1 MANTPNTAS
10 EKTAKAATYAS
21 LFPEQLADKCS
32 PDALES
38 NNGLVAY
45 LYALYR
51 QSMEVEAVST
61 SPDRLTLDKRRPDIA
76 ELVLSKGTL
85 ENQVSPLTLAIN
97 ALTRQA
103 QSHAGEGKRLPE
115 EISESWCCATPPFHY
130 PLEQIQAVLTH
141 KRLPLFELLQTTEY
155 GFPNFCYGH
164 LRTNP
169 FRQVMRNA
177 SGFSPTLQAILLDTT
192 EAGDEDF
199 LKKRFGLTEGGTDKQ
214 LETLRKVETFCKH
227 TALTPDQVYDL
238 LAVSGVPDNATTGF
252 SSVKRSQAY
261 AVSGKAAVDGHLY
274 GASFIN
280 NGTSPTLTLK
290 DTLDAPGLALEI
302 VNADASS
309 FGRIHKLIQL
319 QRALK
324 LTFAET
330 DLLLMSAL
338 RAEGQT
344 KDFKI
349 TPNTLRAFG
358 VFRFFKEAYDVS
370 PEQFSA
376 LIHQVSPYAL
386 GDKVPFLDRVLDGP
400 GAGQLAEIHDR
411 LILDDTEFEPR
422 IHTSSDE
429 ISPMQSAIGRLCRA
443 LGMSDHQAN
452 IHLVK
457 ITKALGLK
465 KLKLSLDLTS
475 SLYRLSRLPR
485 LMHLPADEGA
495 SLIAL
500 MELDNADVSSVLSG
514 KPTISDD
521 DEKPDILDILVGL
534 ANIQRW
540 LHREQLSA
548 SGLIT
553 LLTPLP
559 IDISE
564 DSKPLFGVGPHVIGT
579 LGDALPRVRDS
590 LLSLAKIKE
599 ALGEVGGQSVNWFN
613 VLGRF
618 FTDQGVVKPIAVD
631 TENTLIAQLQTALKG
646 KLAQSSQEAEAAAN
660 LETLLVNTRI
670 AQEDVTCHILSTAF
684 GGGTGDKSLS
694 PNHALALMRWTGTSL
709 TNVLSDI
716 LAAAASDEQE
726 TEQIK
731 VPLRNLS
738 FNLWA
743 TLARHALIIQ
753 WVKLSP
759 AGLIAMLDHPQWF
772 DFEEQGLE
780 SGSDQSTDSG
790 STVLSL
796 DLFYQLTRYREWVN
810 VCRAND
816 FDESDALGY
825 LAGLPESDEYG
836 AITAATQRLSE
847 LIGWQHDETLHATPQ
862 VSIAGSGSTSS
873 APTKGSLEEYLTT
886 LTFSERSY
894 YNYCDKNVGIKG
906 LGVLIKKYHQKGEG
920 YPNANA
926 IYDKFASF
934 IDQNSG
940 SLKVE
945 AKDYLPDT
953 APSTWRT
960 VSTNVKSEKTIKLVK
975 YDNKVAKT
983 FDDFLGTLTTDE
995 RNYFEKPGKGIKSLL
1010 AQYHYRRENQTY
1022 PSAPAENEYLK
1033 FKSFVLENPGPLLVS
1048 AKQYE
1053 DGYHPETWNAN
1064 RKKSEKEGIAVVNPK
1079 NLELT
1084 IHKTSALSGSRENEN
1099 LYTLPNTVSDI
1110 DYIMRLQGLCSL
1122 SALSCQSLLNLSQL
1136 NEASAYEQFQIAGQL
1151 LMGACSDDDRIQIEP
1166 KLQEVWRD
1174 ALVAY
1179 LMGHWVPSNTVLQT
1193 YVPKADDLSS
1203 YFLTDVWASSEAK
1216 QTTEVGQA
1224 IASLQHY
1231 LHRHYSHLEPGYDSK
1246 SLPGSKSWQAYLG
1259 QYISWNQW
1267 QVQINHPENLI
1278 YYANRPNKTTAF
1290 QELEVEVNQGKLDT
1304 ELLETAVLNYL
1315 TKFERLSN
1323 LQIVSGYVDGRD
1335 PKKDTYYLIGK
1346 TNTSPAEYYLRSVDT
1361 GLRDDQQRLSP
1372 LAWTEWEKIDLAT
1385 TGNVVQSTFTEQ
1397 INKVDE
1403 KGNAIK
1409 ENDEPVKVPRTH
1421 HIDAVRPVIIAGRPY
1436 VFWVERD
1443 STPLP
1448 SKNPKDQAPTNYKRI
1463 SVNYIYLQSDGF
1475 WSTANELMRLDGTK
1489 EGKRGPDEDN
1499 PYLKDDDYVPGLI
1512 AFVNVEGPRRD
1523 DPWLTVILYDSA
1535 KDSIGTLNKDYFVE
1549 MRDLL
1554 LINRQ
1559 TLAPDS
1565 LSTLV
1570 TAAYNSYKNITTVQ
1584 HKFNGNAWIYTPD
1597 KTVIELSPRSTYES
1611 NTTTSLRGRIF
1622 INARED
1628 DHKPLTAIISVRV
1641 KLEKT
1646 YNKLTL
1652 FVRAGDKR
1660 EFVTKKNS
1668 NEIDFNYY
1676 FDRQN
1681 NIKDSYD
1688 IAIEVYGDGYVGV
1701 YKNTVKIT
1709 AYKQAFDEEW
1719 NILVKQTED
1728 QAQYLDLSS
1737 VKNKAPLLAS
1747 DNVRLNTLFGKN
1759 LVARATQ
1766 SADTA
1771 INWDTQQL
1779 KEPTV
1784 DAEQPNPSVD
1794 FHGANGL
1801 YFREL
1806 FLHLPALIATRLT
1819 EQQQFEDA
1827 ETWYLR
1833 YLFDPYRA
1841 VSDED
1846 GRPAYWNT
1854 RPLAEVGTLTSDL
1867 SKQVD
1872 PVARAFILS
1881 RYYRQAVF
1889 LNLVENWQKQGDHYY
1904 RQLTLSTLNHAW
1916 LCYQQALKLIGPL
1929 PERAAVSRWSPVR
1942 LGSVTAQTFRTPV
1955 NNRVFEARK
1964 IIESRLYNLR
1974 HGLTIDGKAL
1984 PNLGWGDEG
1993 GDPFA
1998 SAKGGLSIIAAT
2010 YNSNRAPIPAYRF
2023 RQLLPAARAAAQQL
2037 LDMGRHYLKL
2047 MEDESN
2053 TTLDVLLKSQELRI
2067 SDFTIRL
2074 QKEAIA
2080 SVQTT
2085 KKTLLL
2091 SKQALEGRKSR
2102 YEQLLQLGRSPLE
2115 EASMAMSITSR
2126 ALNAASLP
2134 FEVATGITEAITPTI
2149 FGLAFGNNQPAQP
2162 MARTALA
2169 LRTLGTLSEY
2179 ASEYLSTEA
2188 GYERRA
2194 SEWQFELQQTEWD
2207 IKRVEAELEG
2217 VSVEL
2222 NAATISLQ
2230 QAIQERA
2237 NLKEAHTAMT
2247 TGFTIIPVY
2256 NWLVARQELL
2266 YGSAYDAVLSLC
2278 LSLESAW
2285 RFEIGDYKRS
2295 AFIKTSAWSDTY
2307 KGMLA
2312 GESLLVDLQE
2322 MENAYLLAN
2331 ERRLTIKK
2339 SFSLNKLLGA
2349 KWTEEVQN
2357 LSRGKPAVF
2366 GLKSSDFDKN
2376 FPNQYLRQLKHVSVS
2391 FVLKE
2396 EKAADEIAAILTQT
2410 ANTTLIEPDKKGDE
2424 YLKKGGEEI
2433 PASIRRNLRA
2443 HQQIALS
2450 SQEQEDGLG
2459 YSAGEWV
2466 YELMFHDGRY
2476 LPFEGTGAISEWT
2489 LEIPGTDFAS
2499 SPKDAITDIKI
2510 NLVYTAL
2517 PKDRTLG
2524 S

>member
-1 MANTPNTAS
+1 MPSTTPVTTTPA
-10 EKTAKAATYAS
+10 AATYAR
-21 LFPEQLADKCS
+21 LFPEQLADRCS

-38 NNGLVAY
+38 NSGPVAY
-45 LYALYR
+45 LHALY
-51 QSMEVEAVST
+51 QQALKLEATTT
-61 SPDRLTLDKRRPDIA
+61 SSKRFTLAQRRPDIG
-76 ELVLSKGTL
+76 ELLLNQEGL
-85 ENQVSPLTLAIN
+85 EREIPPLTLAIN

-103 QSHAGEGKRLPE
+103 QAHAGEKTSLART
-115 EISESWCCATPPFHY
+115 ISEAGYRAGLPFHY
-130 PLEQIQAVLTH
+130 PLEQIKAVLRH
-141 KRLPLFELLQTTEY
+141 KKLALFDLLQKFEY
-155 GFPNFCYGH
+155 SFPNFCH
-164 LRTNP
+164 SNLRSDEL
-169 FRQVMRNA
+169 RQVMRT
-177 SGFSPTLQAILLDTT
+177 STGFSPKLQRLLLDDSTSKR
-192 EAGDEDF
+192 EAY
-199 LKKRFGLTEGGTDKQ
+199 LATRFGVTGSEANVLTQ
-214 LETLRKVETFCKH
+214 LRSVEFFCLNTGLK
-227 TALTPDQVYDL
+227 PEQVYDL
-238 LAVSGVPDNATTGF
+238 LATSGVDDNASQGYT
-252 SSVKRSQAY
+252 SVKRSSAY
-261 AVSGKAAVDGHLY
+261 VAEGGSAVGGHLF
-274 GASFIN
+274 GAVFIN
-280 NGTSPTLTLK
+280 NGKAPALTLEDK
-290 DTLDAPGLALEI
+290 LEGAGIKLAIKGGTAEH
-302 VNADASS
+302 
-309 FGRIHKLIQL
+309 FGRIYKLIHL
-319 QRALK
+319 QHALG
-324 LTFAET
+324 LPFA
-330 DLLLMSAL
+330 DVDVLLMSAL

-344 KDFKI
+344 KDFHI
-349 TPNTLRAFG
+349 TANTLRALG
-358 VFRFFKEAYDVS
+358 VFLYLKESYSVTA
-370 PEQFSA
+370 EQFAA
-376 LIHQVSPYAL
+376 LIHEISPHAV
-386 GDKVPFLDRVLDGP
+386 GDRVPFLDRVLDGP
-400 GAGQLAEIHDR
+400 GASQLANIDDR
-411 LILDDTEFEPR
+411 LILDDSEFDPDEPGSSLAAATLGR
-422 IHTSSDE
+422 IST
-429 ISPMQSAIGRLCRA
+429 A
-443 LGMSDHQAN
+443 LGMN
-452 IHLVK
+452 EHLIRMHLKQV
-457 ITKALGLK
+457 TSALGLK
-465 KLKLSLDLTS
+465 KPRLSLTLLS

-485 LMHLPADEGA
+485 LMRLSPSEGA
-495 SLIAL
+495 NLLTLVAIGNTQIPAILNGAGKISDDPDQPDMLDVLIAL
-500 MELDNADVSSVLSG
+500 SNLERWLRENELSATEVLALLMPGEQAPEIMSAVGDPRASLLAQNAPDIAATVLSEAQLITVLTG
-514 KPTISDD
+514 DWALKHTAKRTFFELLADYVADNGLIKAGLLAEPQLR
-521 DEKPDILDILVGL
+521 DEIKKKIAGNVTGTGVDVDNIAEGL
-534 ANIQRW
+534 A
-540 LHREQLSA
+540 SK
-548 SGLIT
+548 
-553 LLTPLP
+553 LTN
-559 IDISE
+559 
-564 DSKPLFGVGPHVIGT
+564 
-579 LGDALPRVRDS
+579 
-590 LLSLAKIKE
+590 AKIK
-599 ALGEVGGQSVNWFN
+599 
-613 VLGRF
+613 
-618 FTDQGVVKPIAVD
+618 
-631 TENTLIAQLQTALKG
+631 
-646 KLAQSSQEAEAAAN
+646 
-660 LETLLVNTRI
+660 
-670 AQEDVTCHILSTAF
+670 QEDLTKAIVAGAF
-684 GGGTGDKSLS
+684 GDYLGKPSQ
-694 PNHALALMRWTGTSL
+694 
-709 TNVLSDI
+709 
-716 LAAAASDEQE
+716 ASDYALPLLKW
-726 TEQIK
+726 IK
-731 VPLRNLS
+731 KYPGDLLADLLNPIPDASRTAES
-738 FNLWA
+738 FALWLD
-743 TLARHALIIQ
+743 LARHVLAIRLTG
-753 WVKLSP
+753 LSS
-759 AGLIAMLDHPQWF
+759 AGLEALEEHPEWF
-772 DFEEQGLE
+772 AFEQSSITANGELE
-780 SGSDQSTDSG
+780 KPGTLASNE
-790 STVLSL
+790 LSL
-796 DLFYQLTRYREWVN
+796 DLLYRLTRYRAWVIT
-810 VCRAND
+810 CRGHG
-816 FDESDALGY
+816 FDESDAVSY
-825 LAGLPESDEYG
+825 LSSTQASREP
-836 AITAATQRLSE
+836 AAVKAAVSQLAK
-847 LIGWQHDETLHATPQ
+847 LIGWD
-862 VSIAGSGSTSS
+862 
-873 APTKGSLEEYLTT
+873 
-886 LTFSERSY
+886 
-894 YNYCDKNVGIKG
+894 
-906 LGVLIKKYHQKGEG
+906 
-920 YPNANA
+920 
-926 IYDKFASF
+926 
-934 IDQNSG
+934 
-940 SLKVE
+940 
-945 AKDYLPDT
+945 AK
-953 APSTWRT
+953 
-960 VSTNVKSEKTIKLVK
+960 E
-975 YDNKVAKT
+975 
-983 FDDFLGTLTTDE
+983 
-995 RNYFEKPGKGIKSLL
+995 SLL
-1010 AQYHYRRENQTY
+1010 AVPHITVPIKTDDTSSKSKAAIKAKPVETPALTSHKEVENSGTLDEFL
-1022 PSAPAENEYLK
+1022 PALSAEELK
-1033 FKSFVLENPGPLLVS
+1033 GYTDKGDLKIDMIMNFFHSDGHRHFGGAVVDPVNKKLKKFLKEHPGPLLVTEEQYKRLDR
-1048 AKQYE
+1048 AEWIKAFERIKQYKE
-1053 DGYHPETWNAN
+1053 TPVLPEPVRLKIIGAPDID
-1064 RKKSEKEGIAVVNPK
+1064 EPDQAE
-1079 NLELT
+1079 EEEQ
-1084 IHKTSALSGSRENEN
+1084 SALEEEPLSGEGDISRPAKIRHA
-1099 LYTLPNTVSDI
+1099 YVPHTLGDI
-1110 DYIMRLQGLCSL
+1110 DFVLRVQSIVG
-1122 SALSCQSLLNLSQL
+1122 ATGLSCQSLVDVLQL
-1136 NEASAYEQFQIAGQL
+1136 DEYSTYQQFESAGSYML
-1151 LMGACSDDDRIQIEP
+1151 GACSDEARKQLETG
-1166 KLQEVWRD
+1166 LQEPWRD
-1174 ALVAY
+1174 ALVDY
-1179 LMGHWVPSNTVLQT
+1179 LLGAWVPQDSNRKSVLT
-1193 YVPKADDLSS
+1193 GVDDFSS
-1203 YFLTDVWASSEAK
+1203 YFLSDIYVTSQARK
-1216 QTTEVGQA
+1216 TTTITQA
-1224 IASLQHY
+1224 ISSLQHY
-1231 LHRHYSHLEPGYDSK
+1231 LYRLFSHLEPGYETATLTEQDNK
-1246 SLPGSKSWQAYLG
+1246 HWENYLS

-1346 TNTSPAEYYLRSVDT
+1346 TNTSPAEYYLRSVDM

-1372 LAWTEWEKIDLAT
+1372 LAWTEWKKIDLAT

-1489 EGKRGPDEDN
+1489 EGKRGPDENN

-1512 AFVNVEGPRRD
+1512 AFVNVEGPRRE

-1559 TLAPDS
+1559 TLADDS

-1584 HKFNGNAWIYTPD
+1584 HKFNGNAWTYTAD
-1597 KTVIELSPRSTYES
+1597 KNVYELWERAKEPLRES
-1611 NTTTSLRGRIF
+1611 ASKRKSLIGRFF
-1622 INARED
+1622 IDARED
-1628 DHKPLTAIISVRV
+1628 DHESLTVIISVRL
-1641 KLEKT
+1641 KLEKAFPHVLLSAEAGGQEAT
-1646 YNKLTL
+1646 ESGENTNELTL
-1652 FVRAGDKR
+1652 
-1660 EFVTKKNS
+1660 
-1668 NEIDFNYY
+1668 NYY
-1676 FDRQN
+1676 FKRLEDIER
-1681 NIKDSYD
+1681 SYD
-1688 IAIEVYGDGYVGV
+1688 ITIFCEYGKLIDIDQLGNFYGDDYMED
-1701 YKNTVKIT
+1701 KTIITIT
-1709 AYKQAFDEEW
+1709 ARKQAFDEEW
-1719 NILVKQTED
+1719 NILVKRTED

-1779 KEPTV
+1779 KEPTI

-1929 PERAAVSRWSPVR
+1929 PERAAVSRWSPVS

-1998 SAKGGLSIIAAT
+1998 SAKGGLSIIATT

-2037 LDMGRHYLKL
+2037 LDMGRHYMKL
-2047 MEDESN
+2047 MEDEFN

-2080 SVQTT
+2080 SVMTT

-2102 YEQLLQLGRSPLE
+2102 YEQLLQVGRSPLE
-2115 EASMAMSITSR
+2115 EASTAMSITSR
-2126 ALNAASLP
+2126 VLNAASMP
-2134 FEVATGITEAITPTI
+2134 FEITAGIAEAITPTI
-2149 FGLAFGNNQPAQP
+2149 FGLAFGNNRPAQP
-2162 MARTALA
+2162 MARTAVA

-2179 ASEYLSTEA
+2179 TSEYLSTEA

-2207 IKRVEAELEG
+2207 IKQVEAELEG

-2247 TGFTIIPVY
+2247 TGFTIIPIY

-2376 FPNQYLRQLKHVSVS
+2376 FPNQYLRQLKHVSVT

-2410 ANTTLIEPDKKGDE
+2410 SNTTLIEPDKKGDE